1 MNRPIPLVLST
12 LVAFFS
18 ALTALAV
25 SGGHDAHAHGTQPA
39 IHHHA
44 VARGPAAVTRKEL
57 ALRNGMRA
65 LWEDHVTWTRLG
77 VISLLDDS
85 ADKDATVGR
94 LLRNQTDIGNAV
106 KPFYGD
112 AAGAA
117 LTQKL
122 REHILIAADLISAA
136 KAGDNGKVASE
147 QARWRKNAAEIA
159 ALLNKVNP
167 RFWKKAALTSMLNEH
182 LTLTTAEVVARLN
195 HDWSADV
202 AAYDRIHRHA
212 LGMADA
218 LSTGIVKQFPR
229 RFR

>member
-1 MNRPIPLVLST
+1 M
-12 LVAFFS
+12 
-18 ALTALAV
+18 
-25 SGGHDAHAHGTQPA
+25 
-39 IHHHA
+39 
-44 VARGPAAVTRKEL
+44 
-57 ALRNGMRA
+57 
-65 LWEDHVTWTRLG
+65 
-77 VISLLDDS
+77 ISLLDDS

-122 REHILIAADLISAA
+122 REHILIATDLISAA

-202 AAYDRIHRHA
+202 AVHDRIHRHA